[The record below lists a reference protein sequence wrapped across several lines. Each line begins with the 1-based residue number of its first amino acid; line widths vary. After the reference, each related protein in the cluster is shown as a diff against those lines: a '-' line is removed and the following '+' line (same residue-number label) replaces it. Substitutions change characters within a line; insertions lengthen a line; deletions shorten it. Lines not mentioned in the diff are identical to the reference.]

1 MIEIKNITKHF
12 GLKCLFD
19 NASFIINKGDKI
31 GLVGLNGSGKST
43 LFKVI
48 VGQESL
54 DDGEIRIP
62 KGYKIG
68 YLNQF
73 ISFSKDSILQEAL
86 LSVPREDE
94 EDFEDKDYL
103 AKSILLGLGF
113 EKENFSMSPTLLS
126 GGFQVRLQL
135 AKLLLTNPDLLLLD
149 EPTNYLDIVSIRWLT
164 RFFKSFKGEL
174 LLISHDR
181 GFVNNVVSSVV
192 GIHRTK
198 ILKVNGK
205 IQDYEKVI
213 FEKEDLYEKTRLN
226 NEAKISHMEDFVRRF
241 RAKATK
247 ASAAQSRIK
256 MIEKVERLE
265 KLDEIRTLDFDF
277 SYLPYEGKNAI
288 SVKNLS
294 FGYDKDKLLIENF
307 SFDIKSKDKIAII
320 GKNGKGKTTLLR
332 LIAKELTPIKG
343 EVNIN
348 SNIKLGYFGQTNI
361 ERLDP
366 NKTIEEEIQS
376 ASSDLSS
383 YTKVRNICA
392 TMMFQKDDAK
402 KKVSVLSG
410 GEKSR
415 VLLGKIL
422 TTPCNVLLLDEP
434 TNHLDLDSTDALIEA
449 AKNFK
454 GATIIV
460 THSEDILRALATKLI
475 VFDNN
480 NCFLFDGTYDE
491 FLERIG
497 WEEEKNE
504 NTNQKQNVSS
514 NNKKEIRR
522 QRAMQLQKEQN
533 LLKPIKDNIKKIED
547 EIIKKEK
554 LLEEKKDE
562 LLKLYE
568 GSFSEKT
575 LEAEKD
581 ISFLENDIEKLFSK
595 LEEESKNLETQKQKL
610 E

>member
-12 GLKCLFD
+12 GQKCLFD

-31 GLVGLNGSGKST
+31 GVVGLNGSGKTT
-43 LFKVI
+43 LFKLI
-48 VGQESL
+48 LGQEML
-54 DDGEIRIP
+54 DEGEIRIP

-73 ISFSKDSILQEAL
+73 ISFSKDTILQEAL
-86 LSVPREDE
+86 LSIPKEDE

-113 EKENFSMSPTLLS
+113 EKESFSMSPHLLS

-149 EPTNYLDIVSIRWLT
+149 EPTNYLDIISIRWLT

-181 GFVNNVVSSVV
+181 GFVNSIVSSVV
-192 GIHRTK
+192 GIHREK
-198 ILKVNGK
+198 ILKVSGK

-247 ASAAQSRIK
+247 AAAAQSRIK

-265 KLDEIRTLDFDF
+265 KLKEIETLDFSF
-277 SYLPYEGKNAI
+277 SYLPHQGKNAI

-294 FGYDKDKLLIENF
+294 FGYEKDKLLIDNLSCE
-307 SFDIKSKDKIAII
+307 IKSKDKIAII

-332 LIAKELTPIKG
+332 LIAKELTPIEG
-343 EVNIN
+343 EVTIN
-348 SNIKLGYFGQTNI
+348 PNIKLGYFGQTNI

-366 NKTIEEEIQS
+366 SKTIEEEIQS

-434 TNHLDLDSTDALIEA
+434 TNHLDLNSTSALIDA
-449 AKNFK
+449 AKNFE
-454 GATIIV
+454 GVTIIV
-460 THSEDILRALATKLI
+460 THSEEILRTLATKLI

-497 WEEEKNE
+497 WEEEKE
-504 NTNQKQNVSS
+504 ETKSTQKSQ
-514 NNKKEIRR
+514 NNKKEIRK
-522 QRAMQLQKEQN
+522 QRAAQLQKEQN
-533 LLKPIKDNIKKIED
+533 LLKPIKEKIKKIED

-554 LLEEKKDE
+554 LLGEKKEE
-562 LLKLYE
+562 LLMLYE

-575 LEAEKD
+575 LETEKD
-581 ISFLENDIEKLFSK
+581 IAFLEKDIENLFLK
-595 LEEESKNLETQKQKL
+595 LEDESKNLETKKQEL
-610 E
+610 N